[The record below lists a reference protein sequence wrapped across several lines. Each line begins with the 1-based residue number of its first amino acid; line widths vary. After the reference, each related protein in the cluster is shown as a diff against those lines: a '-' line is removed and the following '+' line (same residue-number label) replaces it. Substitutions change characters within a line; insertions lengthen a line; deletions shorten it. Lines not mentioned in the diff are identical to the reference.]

1 MAPHS
6 RDLRAK
12 VLQMTAEPADV
23 PSDGSSRGPSRGIGL
38 TEVDL
43 ENAALGELAATL
55 AVEAARFA
63 HEGQAALTGADIDRK
78 STATDLVTAMDRAT
92 EALIRER
99 LAEARPGDAIL
110 GEEAG
115 GADPAP
121 GQVQWVVDPID
132 GTVNYVHG
140 YQGWCVSIA
149 AQRDGESVAG
159 AVALIE
165 FDELFT
171 AVRGQGAV
179 LSRLDGSNRT
189 ALGLDAPP
197 PLGRA
202 LVATGF
208 GYDARLRV
216 VQGQVVAALLPQI
229 ADIRRGGSA
238 AMDLCAVAAG
248 RVDAYFE
255 RGPHLWDH
263 AAGSLIATEAGA
275 RFSVDST
282 PDGDVICVAADPL
295 FTELT
300 AQLQALGWDQAL

>member
-1 MAPHS
+1 MTTDPGTAGSTSAH
-6 RDLRAK
+6 LRS
-12 VLQMTAEPADV
+12 VND
-23 PSDGSSRGPSRGIGL
+23 D
-38 TEVDL
+38 
-43 ENAALGELAATL
+43 ENAALGELAASL

-63 HEGQAALTGADIDRK
+63 QQGQAALTGADIDRK

-99 LAEARPGDAIL
+99 LAAARPEDAIL

-115 GADPAP
+115 GAEPAP
-121 GQVQWVVDPID
+121 GQVRWVVDPID

-140 YQGWCVSIA
+140 YRGWCVSIA
-149 AQRDGESVAG
+149 AQRDGQSVAG
-159 AVALIE
+159 AVALVE

-171 AVRGQGAV
+171 AVLGQGAS
-179 LSRLDGSNRT
+179 LSHLDGSNKTPLR
-189 ALGLDAPP
+189 LGAPP
-197 PLGRA
+197 PLARA

-208 GYDARLRV
+208 GYDSRLRML
-216 VQGQVVAALLPQI
+216 QGQVVASLLPQI

-275 RFSVDST
+275 RFSVLST
-282 PDGDVICVAADPL
+282 ADGDAICVAADPL
-295 FTELT
+295 FGELT
-300 AQLQALGWDQAL
+300 AQLHELGWDQPI

>member
-1 MAPHS
+1 
-6 RDLRAK
+6 
-12 VLQMTAEPADV
+12 MTAETASVSPG
-23 PSDGSSRGPSRGIGL
+23 GSNRGPSRGTEL
-38 TEVDL
+38 AEVDL
-43 ENAALGELAATL
+43 ENAALGELAARL

-63 HEGQAALTGADIDRK
+63 RDGQAALTGAEIDRK

-99 LAEARPGDAIL
+99 LTEARPDDAIL
-110 GEEAG
+110 GEEGG

-121 GQVQWVVDPID
+121 GQVQWVIDPID

-140 YQGWCVSIA
+140 YRGWCVSIA

-165 FDELFT
+165 FNELFT

-179 LSRLDGSNRT
+179 LSDLDGSART
-189 ALGLDAPP
+189 ALQLGAPP
-197 PLGRA
+197 PLARA

-208 GYDARLRV
+208 GYDSRLRV
-216 VQGQVVAALLPQI
+216 AQGRVVAALLPQI

-275 RFSVDST
+275 RFSVAAVAE
-282 PDGDVICVAADPL
+282 GDVICVAADPL

-300 AQLQALGWDQAL
+300 DQLQALGWDQAL

>member
-1 MAPHS
+1 MIAE
-6 RDLRAK
+6 
-12 VLQMTAEPADV
+12 TAGVSPV
-23 PSDGSSRGPSRGIGL
+23 GSNRGPSRGTGL

-43 ENAALGELAATL
+43 ENAALGELAARI
-55 AVEAARFA
+55 AVEAAGFA
-63 HEGQAALTGADIDRK
+63 SEGQAALTGADIDRK

-99 LAEARPGDAIL
+99 LAEARPDDAVL
-110 GEEAG
+110 GEEGG

-121 GQVQWVVDPID
+121 DQVQWVVDPID

-140 YQGWCVSIA
+140 YRGWCVSIA
-149 AQRDGESVAG
+149 ARRDGQSVAG

-171 AVRGQGAV
+171 AVRDQGSFVSA
-179 LSRLDGSNRT
+179 LDGSART
-189 ALGLDAPP
+189 ALQLGAPP
-197 PLGRA
+197 PLARA

-208 GYDARLRV
+208 GYDSQLRV
-216 VQGQVVAALLPQI
+216 LQGRVVAALLPQI

-275 RFSVDST
+275 KFSLGST
-282 PDGDVICVAADPL
+282 AEGDVICVAADPL

-300 AQLQALGWDQAL
+300 AQLNELGWDQPL